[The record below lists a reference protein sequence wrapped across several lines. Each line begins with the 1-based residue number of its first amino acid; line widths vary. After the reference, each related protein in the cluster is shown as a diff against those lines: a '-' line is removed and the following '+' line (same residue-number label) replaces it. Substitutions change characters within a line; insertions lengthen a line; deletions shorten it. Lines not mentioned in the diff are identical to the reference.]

1 MQALVV
7 YCHPNPQSF
16 TAAVRDTVIARLEA
30 AGAEVRLFDLYA
42 QGFDP
47 RLTAVD
53 FDAYEDEASNCTGIE
68 DEVAALRWCDTL
80 IFVYP
85 TWWYGL
91 PAMLKGWLDR
101 VLVPGV
107 AFAMPGPF
115 NYKKGIALYPE
126 GFKYGE
132 LHGIHIESAL
142 QSILEEKLPM
152 RFLNDATS
160 FAVGEAWLSHNGMK
174 EKQLCITLGT
184 GLGAGFTRKGIPVVH
199 DASVPPEG
207 SLWNLPYREGI
218 ADDYFSTRGFIT
230 AYQNLTGI
238 EVNGVRELANHY
250 ETDSHAKQVFDAF
263 GENLGNFLSPWLKR
277 FDADTLII
285 GGNIAKAYAHFEN
298 TLENTMKAHGLKL
311 SVRIAKHSEKG
322 AIIGSTLLFNEV
334 FWNKVKKALPKY

>member
-1 MQALVV
+1 MKTDQHYVLGVDIGGTHISSAVVNMNTKSILEETYASNLVA
-7 YCHPNPQSF
+7 NMEPQETILQSWG
-16 TAAVRDTVIARLEA
+16 DTLNKSIKA
-30 AGAEVRLFDLYA
+30 AGRKSI
-42 QGFDP
+42 
-47 RLTAVD
+47 R
-53 FDAYEDEASNCTGIE
+53 
-68 DEVAALRWCDTL
+68 
-80 IFVYP
+80 
-85 TWWYGL
+85 
-91 PAMLKGWLDR
+91 
-101 VLVPGV
+101 GV

-132 LHGIHIESAL
+132 LHGLHIESAL
-142 QSILEEKLPM
+142 QSVLAKKLPM

-160 FAVGEAWLSHNGMK
+160 FAVGEAWLSHNGVK

-207 SLWNLPYREGI
+207 SLWNLPYGEGI

-238 EVNGVRELANHY
+238 EVNGVRELANHC

-277 FDADTLII
+277 FDADALII